1 MHQTRKTAV
10 TPSRSKK
17 CPLAA
22 TRGQLLFAGLFL
34 AAAILPG
41 CISDEIPQEGIVSS
55 YQRDLAEQGPL
66 NRRGD
71 EGLDVLR
78 QEEDSAYPA
87 LKIDTDPD
95 TGKRMLNLSVKEAL
109 VRSLSNNPEIRVVSF
124 DPSIAAEDITK
135 AVAEFDPTAFGSYNY
150 EKEDN
155 PTDSIFLGG
164 QSSSRVFETGLKQKN
179 TLGTELSASYALTR
193 NWDDLTSRTLNSR
206 FEPVVVFQLKQPL
219 LRDGWEEFNK
229 AGINIATLN
238 HRVSLVGFRRSTED
252 VAARVVTSYWS
263 LLQARKDVEIQRYLL
278 ERTQETLG
286 RVRDREGIDAT
297 SAQISQAETFL
308 KSRESALLEVEK
320 VLTDAQDALLQLLSD
335 PQMSLADDI
344 EVVPTT
350 EPALEA
356 EDLKQAE
363 LLAEA
368 MANNP
373 SIQQAKIGV
382 EVADINVRVAKNQTL
397 PRLDLVASSRLSGLN
412 RGYGSAN
419 EQIGDGDYVS
429 WALGVNV
436 EYPLGNRARQ
446 AELRRRK
453 HELSKARAI
462 VHDTSDKVALET
474 RERLR
479 LLKRAGKDLEIQAQA
494 VESAGAYLQGL
505 EDMEQVR
512 PSLTPEFLLVKL
524 QAQESLAEAEKAR
537 ARAVTEFNAA
547 TVQLARATGTV
558 LRLHRVRTTLEDM
571 IK

>member
-1 MHQTRKTAV
+1 MRPIRGLQVAARRRKKNTGPDTCMRV
-10 TPSRSKK
+10 L
-17 CPLAA
+17 LAN
-22 TRGQLLFAGLFL
+22 LLFA
-34 AAAILPG
+34 AVILPG
-41 CISDEIPQEGIVSS
+41 CISAEVGQEGMISS
-55 YQRDLAEQGPL
+55 YQRELADKGPL
-66 NRRGD
+66 KRRGD
-71 EGLDVLR
+71 EGLDLLR
-78 QEEDSAYPA
+78 QQEEDVFTP
-87 LKIDTDPD
+87 LKTDIDPN
-95 TGKRMLNLSVKEAL
+95 TGRKVLNLSVKEAL
-109 VRSLSNNPEIRVVSF
+109 VRSLSNNPEIRVVAF

-155 PTDSIFLGG
+155 PADSIFLGG
-164 QSSSRVFETGLKQKN
+164 QSTSRVFETGLKQKN

-193 NWDDLTSRTLNSR
+193 NWDNLTTRRLNSR
-206 FEPVVVFQLKQPL
+206 FEPMLAFQLKQPI

-229 AGINIATLN
+229 AGINIATLS
-238 HRVSLVGFRRSTED
+238 HKISLASFRQRTED
-252 VAARVVTSYWS
+252 VASRVVTAYWS
-263 LLQARKDVEIQRYLL
+263 LLEARREVEIQQYLL
-278 ERTQETLG
+278 ERTEETLA

-308 KSRESALLEVEK
+308 KSRQSALLQVQK
-320 VLTDAQDALLQLLSD
+320 NLTDTQDSLLQFLSD
-335 PQMSLADDI
+335 PQMDLVEDI
-344 EVVPTT
+344 EIVPTS
-350 EPALEA
+350 PPNLETV
-356 EDLKQAE
+356 DLDRTE

-373 SIQQAKIGV
+373 AIQQAKIGV
-382 EVADINVRVAKNQTL
+382 EVANINVKVAKNQVL

-412 RGYGSAN
+412 RGYGSAHD
-419 EQIGDGDYVS
+419 QIGDGDYVS

-436 EYPLGNRARQ
+436 EYPLGNRARE
-446 AELRRRK
+446 AELRKRK
-453 HELSKARAI
+453 LELSKARSV

-479 LLKRAGKDLEIQAQA
+479 LLQKAEKDLDIQAQA

-505 EDMEQVR
+505 EDMEKVR

-524 QAQESLAEAEKAR
+524 QAQESLAEAERAR

-558 LRLHRVRTTLEDM
+558 LRLHRIRTTLEDM